1 MNSPKENQILF
12 EWIRTKLNL
21 SDSAAVIEAAD
32 IKKTVSPLT
41 IELVIQDGNKTYFTQ
56 IKSRVSI
63 DTIARLTLLKELLQ
77 KQEPGISYY
86 SFVIAG
92 KFIPISVEHIAE
104 AVGIKLVTIPRNIH
118 LPEKNEKISRLPK
131 ARITSEKS
139 WQVITRLLKEKMT
152 SIRQLSLLEHVS
164 YGWAHTIIQTLKN
177 QDIVTTK
184 DNYVTISNID
194 ALLNG
199 AAWERP
205 FENLIEH
212 EMTINFNNAHTA
224 AMELSH
230 ILKQHEV
237 RFAFTAYTAG
247 GLYTGYAIRHDSVYL
262 YLEKDDIDFFIKAF
276 GEKEGEGI
284 RARIYVPDRE
294 LFNNSREIE
303 NIRVVSP
310 AQTLLDLA
318 GMGYSAR
325 DITKAMVEK
334 YALL

>member
-1 MNSPKENQILF
+1 MNSSEEDQILF
-12 EWIRTKLNL
+12 ELISTKLDL
-21 SDSAAVIEAAD
+21 TGSAAVIEAPD
-32 IKKTVSPLT
+32 IKEAVSPLT
-41 IELVIQDGNKTYFTQ
+41 VELVIQDGNNTYLTQ
-56 IKSRVSI
+56 IKSRVNL

-77 KQEPGISYY
+77 KQELGISHY

-92 KFIPISVEHIAE
+92 KFIPKFIENIAGSI
-104 AVGIKLVTIPRNIH
+104 GIKLVTIPRNIN
-118 LPEKNEKISRLPK
+118 LPVKNEKFRSWPK
-131 ARITSEKS
+131 AKITSEKS
-139 WQVITRLLKEKMT
+139 WRVITRLLKEKMT

-164 YGWAHTIIQTLKN
+164 YGWAHIIIRTLKN
-177 QDIVTTK
+177 QDIVAMK
-184 DNYVTISNID
+184 DKYVTISNID

-212 EMTINFNNAHTA
+212 EITINFDNAHTA
-224 AMELSH
+224 ATELSH

-247 GLYTGYAIRHDSVYL
+247 GLYTGYALRHDSVYL
-262 YLEKDDIDFFIKAF
+262 YLEKDEIDFFIQTF
-276 GEKEGEGI
+276 GGEEGEGI

-294 LFNNSREIE
+294 LFNDSREIE

>member
-1 MNSPKENQILF
+1 
-12 EWIRTKLNL
+12 
-21 SDSAAVIEAAD
+21 
-32 IKKTVSPLT
+32 
-41 IELVIQDGNKTYFTQ
+41 
-56 IKSRVSI
+56 
-63 DTIARLTLLKELLQ
+63 
-77 KQEPGISYY
+77 
-86 SFVIAG
+86 
-92 KFIPISVEHIAE
+92 
-104 AVGIKLVTIPRNIH
+104 
-118 LPEKNEKISRLPK
+118 
-131 ARITSEKS
+131 
-139 WQVITRLLKEKMT
+139 MT

-177 QDIVTTK
+177 QDIVTMK

-194 ALLNG
+194 AILNG

-212 EMTINFNNAHTA
+212 EITINFDNAHTA
-224 AMELSH
+224 ATELSH
-230 ILKQHEV
+230 MLKEHKI

-262 YLEKDDIDFFIKAF
+262 YLEKDEIDFFIQTF
-276 GEKEGEGI
+276 GEEEGGGI
-284 RARIYVPDRE
+284 RARIYVPDRK
-294 LFNNSREIE
+294 LFNDSREIE

-318 GMGYSAR
+318 GLGYSAR